1 MALQHRY
8 WSSAPTERGQQ
19 PDPMFTLRA
28 LPPVGGAC
36 VAGNALID
44 TYHAGLRRHWP
55 RLQTALAEL
64 LCVMG
69 RGGWSDSERRILSD
83 AVRREGLS
91 MADRKGLHRLL
102 NPGAFP
108 AESCALRN
116 KALFARRVR
125 DFALPAAQSWFPNEE
140 PLGHWLEDQAD
151 IIAKPSFQSK
161 GRGVERFIRDGANW
175 PDSANLIARL
185 EKIVRSGGVVQQ
197 CVATHPDLALLSPG
211 ALPTLRVMTCID
223 EEGRVEPCDRALRLS
238 VGGPRP
244 VDNFNAG
251 NLVGAIEGDGR
262 ISRVWQASMW
272 GGVDRV
278 ELHPTTG
285 ATLIGQQLPELDA
298 AIALAVTAHEHF
310 RDGFTVIGWDIGLSD
325 AGPVLIEGNWNPG
338 SDILQLVNGRG
349 LAAGR
354 LGALYRHHLTHLSAT
369 QWRAARAV
377 ERDRRRA

>member
-1 MALQHRY
+1 
-8 WSSAPTERGQQ
+8 
-19 PDPMFTLRA
+19 MFTLRA
-28 LPPVGGAC
+28 LPPAGGPL

-44 TYHAGLRRHWP
+44 TYHGGLRQHWP
-55 RLQTALAEL
+55 RLQLSLAAL
-64 LCVMG
+64 LCAMG
-69 RGGWSDSERRILSD
+69 RGGWSDSERRLLSD

-108 AESCALRN
+108 AASCALRN
-116 KALFARRVR
+116 KLLFARHVR
-125 DFALPAAQSWFPNEE
+125 DFGLPAAQSWFPDEE
-140 PLGHWLEDQAD
+140 PLAEWLEGQSD

-161 GRGVERFIRDGANW
+161 GRGVERFRRDGAAW
-175 PDSANLIARL
+175 LDSTTLIARL
-185 EKIVRSGGVVQQ
+185 EKVARSGGVVQQ
-197 CVATHPDLALLSPG
+197 RVATHPALTPLSPG

-223 EEGRVEPCDRALRLS
+223 EEGRVEPCDLALRLS
-238 VGGPRP
+238 AGGPRP

-251 NLVGAIEGDGR
+251 NIVAAIDADGR
-262 ISRVWQASMW
+262 ISRAWQAGQW
-272 GGVDRV
+272 GGVDRL

-285 ATLIGQQLPELDA
+285 ATLIGQPLPELDA
-298 AIALAVTAHEHF
+298 AIALAVAAHERF
-310 RDGFTVIGWDIGLSD
+310 RDGFTVIGWDVGLSD
-325 AGPVLIEGNWNPG
+325 TGPVLIEGNWNPG

-354 LGALYRHHLTHLSAT
+354 LGALYRHHLTHLPAA